1 MVISDRDGFFE
12 AENFVKMREFSGSE
26 ATNFRLNVRREKEGN
41 KQICGIQK
49 LFVEGLGVERILDN
63 F

>member
-1 MVISDRDGFFE
+1 
-12 AENFVKMREFSGSE
+12 MREFPGSE
-26 ATNFRLNVRREKEGN
+26 APNFRLNVRREKEGN
-41 KQICGIQK
+41 KQICGLQK